1 MPRKIIYIETY
12 NINDP
17 QPTYI
22 FGADF
27 FRMIPEKF
35 WGSMRCDTRDLGLG
49 YKEAILSY
57 DDGEEGA
64 GELEKYLSLKK
75 RVNDE

>member
-1 MPRKIIYIETY
+1 MSSKLLYIEVY
-12 NINDP
+12 NINDH

-22 FGADF
+22 FGPDF

-35 WGSMRCDTRDLGLG
+35 WGTMKCDTRDLGNG
-49 YKEAILSY
+49 IREALLSY

-64 GELEKYLSLKK
+64 GEVEKYLSLKK